1 MLTMSDTNPI
11 DLKLIAACGMNCAV
25 CSRYLAYLNGLDRPQ
40 CPGCQACNTS
50 CTYLFEKCSGIN
62 QGPTAAARFCFEC
75 DRYPCQGIECM
86 DKRYRENYGMSV
98 IENLERIQEL
108 GLRGFADEQYRKHR
122 CARCGGLISVHNR
135 KCFQCDTV
143 TRLIEKLDTDY

>member
-1 MLTMSDTNPI
+1 
-11 DLKLIAACGMNCAV
+11 
-25 CSRYLAYLNGLDRPQ
+25 
-40 CPGCQACNTS
+40 
-50 CTYLFEKCSGIN
+50 
-62 QGPTAAARFCFEC
+62 
-75 DRYPCQGIECM
+75 M